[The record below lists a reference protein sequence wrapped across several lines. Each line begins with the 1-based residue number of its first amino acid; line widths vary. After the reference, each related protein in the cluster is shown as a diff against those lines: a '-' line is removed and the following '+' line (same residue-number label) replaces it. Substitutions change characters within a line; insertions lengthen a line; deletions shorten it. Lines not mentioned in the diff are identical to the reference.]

1 MVEKLKDAGKYVPD
15 TTSYNFAYQKDS
27 VQSQKIREYFKLDTV
42 VSSTMPTWDKAISL
56 ARFVAENIP
65 HANQKINPKRL
76 NAIDLWKYTRSIEPA
91 FNCRL
96 HSILL
101 HELLLSE
108 GIVNRFVTCH
118 PADSEDSDCHV
129 VNLVWLPE
137 LQKWAMLDSDMK
149 AWAEDEK
156 GTPLSLTEMRERY
169 IDGREIVYRPL
180 LNSDN
185 DFVYYR
191 AYWAKNLYWF
201 DTWETTGYGRED
213 NNPAYRNKNRHIVL
227 VPSGFKGFELP
238 DHSVLT
244 TDTSRFWA
252 APQN

>member
-1 MVEKLKDAGKYVPD
+1 MISKPKK
-15 TTSYNFAYQKDS
+15 T
-27 VQSQKIREYFKLDTV
+27 
-42 VSSTMPTWDKAISL
+42 KASINPLGVDIYIYRYMISL
-56 ARFVAENIP
+56 NLRIKTLPATAWGLGITYP
-65 HANQKINPKRL
+65 QSIKRL
-76 NAIDLWKYTRSIEPA
+76 GHFLTADNISAGTLNGGRAYPALWKYTRSIEPA

-156 GTPLSLTEMRERY
+156 GTPLSLAEMRERY

-227 VPSGFKGFELP
+227 VPSGFKSFELP

>member
-1 MVEKLKDAGKYVPD
+1 
-15 TTSYNFAYQKDS
+15 
-27 VQSQKIREYFKLDTV
+27 
-42 VSSTMPTWDKAISL
+42 
-56 ARFVAENIP
+56 
-65 HANQKINPKRL
+65 
-76 NAIDLWKYTRSIEPA
+76 
-91 FNCRL
+91 
-96 HSILL
+96 
-101 HELLLSE
+101 
-108 GIVNRFVTCH
+108 
-118 PADSEDSDCHV
+118 
-129 VNLVWLPE
+129 
-137 LQKWAMLDSDMK
+137 MLDSDMN

-213 NNPAYRNKNRHIVL
+213 NNPAYRNNNRHIVL